1 MISFQEARSI
11 ILSKAHSFGVESV
24 DLTNALERVLAHDV
38 YASRDFPPFNRSM
51 MDGIAINID
60 DFQNDIKQFKCVET
74 VLAGSISTQELKP
87 GECYKIMTGAALP
100 ASANAVIKIEDLAVK
115 DDIYAIMV
123 EGVILHQNIAN
134 QGQDVKKDNL
144 AIKKGTLLRA
154 ATIGFLAS
162 LGLAK
167 VSVEKLPEVRLITTG
182 SEVLDLSEEVLPTHI
197 YNSNKYVIQALLNQ
211 NLIQLS
217 ENLHVPD
224 DIAALRLNI
233 HNNLLK
239 TDILIISGGV
249 SAGEVDYIPS
259 VLEGLGLKKLFH
271 KVAIKP
277 GKPIWCGVFENKT
290 MVFALPG
297 NPYSCLVTFK
307 LFIEFYVNACLNKSN
322 LEMIPLPINFKRP
335 KPSNLDEFFPVDF
348 NHGGLNKIAINGS
361 GDVRLGFEANALALQ
376 TADRK
381 EIQQGELVPCILL

>member
-24 DLTNALERVLAHDV
+24 DLENALERVLAQDI

-74 VLAGSISTQELKP
+74 VLAGSISNKELKQ
-87 GECYKIMTGAALP
+87 GECYKIMTGAAVP
-100 ASANAVIKIEDLAVK
+100 ASANAVIKIEDLSFK

-123 EGVILHQNIAN
+123 EGVIRHQNIAN

-144 AIKKGTLLRA
+144 AIKKGTLVRA

-167 VSVEKLPEVRLITTG
+167 VCVEILPKVKLITTG
-182 SEVLDLSEEVLPTHI
+182 NEVLDLGQEVMPTHI
-197 YNSNKYVIQALLNQ
+197 YNSNKYVIKALLNQ
-211 NLIQLS
+211 NQISLS
-217 ENLHVPD
+217 GNLHVLD
-224 DIAALRLNI
+224 DVEALELNI
-233 HNNLLK
+233 HQNLLD

-259 VLEGLGLKKLFH
+259 ILEDLGLHKLFH
-271 KVAIKP
+271 KIAIKP
-277 GKPIWCGVFENKT
+277 GKPIWCGIFENKT

-307 LFIEFYVNACLNKSN
+307 LFIEFYINACLNKSN
-322 LEMIPLPINFKRP
+322 LEMIPLPLNFNRQ
-335 KPSNLDEFFPVDF
+335 KPSNLDEFFPIDF
-348 NHGGLNKIAINGS
+348 TDGGLNKIAINGS

-376 TADRK
+376 IAERK
-381 EIQQGELVPCILL
+381 EIKKGELVPCILL